1 MQKEAKWKSRQ
12 GKVLYPSMGEGQ
24 LAMDISESSYR
35 IKKFFICGEYWL
47 ENCMFLDQESRGI
60 GTMLSLIP
68 IKSESRI
75 LCYSHQK
82 WPKFFTV
89 PLYPYTMASDFVKV
103 SRSECH
109 FYKDRKYD
117 QYKVWTRF
125 NNLACL
131 ILNLCHDWG
140 YKLDSKGIKGI
151 LCSSVS
157 LKPPCQGH
165 HRPLSSQTTT
175 LLSSKD
181 WNIIAKQFQ

>member
-1 MQKEAKWKSRQ
+1 
-12 GKVLYPSMGEGQ
+12 MG
-24 LAMDISESSYR
+24 ISESSYR

-47 ENCMFLDQESRGI
+47 ENCMFLDQESGGI

-68 IKSESRI
+68 IKKWVQNSVLESSKVAQI
-75 LCYSHQK
+75 FHC
-82 WPKFFTV
+82 
-89 PLYPYTMASDFVKV
+89 PLYPYTMANNFVKI

-117 QYKVWTRF
+117 QYEVWTRF

-140 YKLDSKGIKGI
+140 YKLNYKGIKGI